1 MKKLANMLFT
11 LGVLSIFVGL
21 GLHYRE
27 NILTLVDQY
36 FSPYKEVELGEVNDY
51 YRDYDFLYVQNTS
64 NFIAQTP
71 QDILN
76 VYYTVINAG
85 KDQFTVYCDKEYTDC
100 LDEVQ
105 RLANDQNTLS
115 DINNYAHP
123 YNGFSHIET
132 EYDTLGRVSISIT
145 KNYTQSDIL
154 AINQKIDELYPTIVS
169 DSNTLVDN
177 IRNIHDYIIDHT
189 RYDSNRSDNKV
200 FEYKSDIAYGP
211 LFEGYAICGGYT
223 DLMQLFL
230 EKMNLKSFRVSSNEH
245 IWNAVEIDNKWYH
258 IDLTWDDPVAED
270 GKDYLSHEFLLVDTD
285 RLLSS
290 NHQQHLFDEDVF
302 KEVKRN

>member
-230 EKMNLKSFRVSSNEH
+230 ERLGVKNYRVSSEQH
-245 IWNAVEIDNKWYH
+245 VWNAVFIDGTWQNL
-258 IDLTWDDPVAED
+258 DLTWDDPVTSN
-270 GKDYLSHEFLLVDTD
+270 GTDYLDHTYFLVDTSQ
-285 RLLSS
+285 LLAMEKTEHNFDP
-290 NHQQHLFDEDVF
+290 NHYLEL
-302 KEVKRN
+302 NS

>member
-85 KDQFTVYCDKEYTDC
+85 KDQFTFYCDKEYTDC

-230 EKMNLKSFRVSSNEH
+230 ERLGVKNYRVSSEQH
-245 IWNAVEIDNKWYH
+245 VWNAVFIDGTWQNL
-258 IDLTWDDPVAED
+258 DLTWDDPVTSN
-270 GKDYLSHEFLLVDTD
+270 GTDYLDHTYFLVDTSQ
-285 RLLSS
+285 LLAMEKTEHNFDP
-290 NHQQHLFDEDVF
+290 NHYLEL
-302 KEVKRN
+302 NS